1 MSEARPGGRQQGR
14 RVADRYQL
22 LEPIGRGGMGV
33 VWRAHDELLDRVVA
47 VKEVRYP
54 GDPDD
59 DEVAELNRRTLREA
73 RAAGRLS
80 HPNVVVVHDVIEE
93 NGRPWIVMQLVDSRS
108 LGQVLREEGP
118 LPARMVAEIGLRLL
132 EALRTAHAAG
142 VLHRDVKP
150 ENVLLTDDGRV
161 VLTDFGIARMETD
174 TTMTRTGLVGTPA
187 FIAPERLR
195 GYPAQRES
203 DLWSLGATLYAAV
216 EGRPPHDKGMAM
228 ATMHAVLND
237 EPEPAPRA
245 GRLGAVLMGLL
256 EKNPQR
262 RLTFDQA
269 ERMLRAIAEDRS
281 ATPRSSMQ
289 TLPAAPHPIPAT
301 SPPRKRPRPEGAVP
315 LPAEEASP
323 AAVPPPASTSAE
335 EAASFIPATGVST
348 PPQSLK
354 APVPAPNAP
363 GGDVPADGSSE
374 AAGVPQEAEDGSEVA
389 PVEEDAKAYEEAAHA
404 EVPAPA
410 QETPDEDDESGEG
423 PPEST
428 TPASSQATEA
438 GSGNA
443 SARIAPVQPVKP
455 TVPAQA
461 RAGDAEDVRHP
472 ARTLRQEGHVE
483 PETRQETRR
492 RPYGDTRQEAPAAP
506 GPLAAERPVAVSAE
520 APESSAFSGFW
531 ETSRVSPTT
540 VGPPPGEAGSH
551 PRRSLPIPR
560 LALVIIPI
568 VLVVAGVALWLGAR
582 DASDPRSPGAGA
594 SASGGDATS
603 PATGPPSSA
612 TSSPSG
618 EPSTP
623 ASSPAA
629 TPSKSPKPS
638 SSPKPTEIGPG
649 DVPEGWRKY
658 KHSSG
663 FSVALPK
670 GWSEDGRGNG
680 LVRFR
685 GDSHTYLEVH
695 HTSSPEKDALKVWHR
710 DVPGMSRNFPGYR
723 LVAIREVKGYWQTA
737 ADWEFTFG
745 DSRFRSHVIDRGF
758 VTDKNNGY
766 ALLYKTDD
774 KDWKQKKKLFETL
787 AATFKPAK

>member
-22 LEPIGRGGMGV
+22 LETIGRGGMGV

-73 RAAGRLS
+73 RAAGRLN

-108 LGQVLREEGP
+108 LGQVLREDGP
-118 LPARMVAEIGLRLL
+118 LPVRMVAEIGLRLL
-132 EALRTAHAAG
+132 EALRNAHAAG

-203 DLWSLGATLYAAV
+203 DFWSLGATLYAAV

-262 RLTFDQA
+262 RLTADQA

-301 SPPRKRPRPEGAVP
+301 SPPRKRPRPEDAVP
-315 LPAEEASP
+315 SPAEAASP
-323 AAVPPPASTSAE
+323 ASPAEAGE
-335 EAASFIPATGVST
+335 EAASFIPATGVSA
-348 PPQSLK
+348 PPK
-354 APVPAPNAP
+354 
-363 GGDVPADGSSE
+363 
-374 AAGVPQEAEDGSEVA
+374 
-389 PVEEDAKAYEEAAHA
+389 
-404 EVPAPA
+404 VPAPA
-410 QETPDEDDESGEG
+410 EAPAPVQDAPGEDVAPAEDMSPAASAAEEGSETAPAGREAKATGEAAPAETPAVAQTAARETPDEPGDAEPRGTK
-423 PPEST
+423 PEAAAR
-428 TPASSQATEA
+428 P
-438 GSGNA
+438 GKA
-443 SARIAPVQPVKP
+443 SARIAAAPVQPVKP
-455 TVPAQA
+455 AVPAQA
-461 RAGDAEDVRHP
+461 RPGEAEEAAEANRPTRVPRQP
-472 ARTLRQEGHVE
+472 GRTEA
-483 PETRQETRR
+483 ETRLETRR
-492 RPYGDTRQEAPAAP
+492 RPYEDARPEAS
-506 GPLAAERPVAVSAE
+506 GVFAAERPPAASAQ
-520 APESSAFSGFW
+520 APEPSAFSGFW
-531 ETSRVSPTT
+531 ETSGGSPTT
-540 VGPPPGEAGSH
+540 IEPAPGEAGDG
-551 PRRSLPIPR
+551 PRRPMPLTR
-560 LALVIIPI
+560 V
-568 VLVVAGVALWLGAR
+568 VLVVIPVVLIVAGVALWLGAH
-582 DASDPRSPGAGA
+582 DASDTPSGTSVAGNNPTPPAATDRPSGA
-594 SASGGDATS
+594 
-603 PATGPPSSA
+603 P
-612 TSSPSG
+612 SSPSG
-618 EPSTP
+618 GSSTP
-623 ASSPAA
+623 AGSPSAS
-629 TPSKSPKPS
+629 PSESPKPS
-638 SSPKPTEIGPG
+638 PTPKSAAIGPG
-649 DVPEGWRKY
+649 DVPEGWHKY
-658 KHSSG
+658 THAK

-670 GWSEDGRGNG
+670 GWHPAGNGNG
-680 LVRFR
+680 LIRFR

-695 HTSSPEKDALKVWHR
+695 HTTTPEKNALKTWQR
-710 DVPGMSRNFPGYR
+710 DAPGMSHNFPAYR
-723 LVAIREVKGYWQTA
+723 LIAIREVKDYWQTA

-745 DSRFRSHVIDRGF
+745 DSRYRSRVIDRGF
-758 VTDKNNGY
+758 VTDDNNGF

-774 KDWKQKKKLFETL
+774 KDWKDKKKLFETL
-787 AATFKPAK
+787 AATFKPR